1 MSGNNYPSN
10 YFTYPS
16 SSRYATSQPGL
27 DDQEYD
33 DHPSYPPPQA
43 QYNPAYGQDIKSPS
57 SFDSHSQ
64 PPVPQSESL
73 YPPVRTHPYPFDHS
87 QASLRPSMSTEMS
100 SKTGFGSSVDV
111 DTIDSERPIRK
122 DTLEVKNTDVETGWR
137 AFQLDNM
144 QESVPAAKAGAQK
157 VTQTRQ
163 PVYLGIFVL
172 AHLLQ
177 LVLALDAVY
186 NKNTLQFLFLAF
198 FNFSLLL
205 YGSLQIVEVKSN
217 INIMIEQGAT
227 AASVPVN
234 VMLVIVPIII
244 AIAEVFYIGLG
255 YQIWREFG
263 WKIYKFLGADRTI
276 KKIYAH
282 YQVFQCLLKF
292 DIFFW
297 VGFSIQWISLV
308 LVDKTDF
315 EFYATIIALPFSI
328 LLLIEGWLAARH
340 ENKWMMGSFMVG
352 CVAGCAYFVYKAYR
366 IYLQK
371 DIDDFVHLWKS
382 LLIFAVLSI
391 VLLITTFLMATV
403 VMLNFNGG
411 LKESM
416 NKKEQEAKLERK
428 ATGYKGDFK
437 NGLQRNPTAIN
448 LKRMSIE

>member
-1 MSGNNYPSN
+1 
-10 YFTYPS
+10 
-16 SSRYATSQPGL
+16 
-27 DDQEYD
+27 
-33 DHPSYPPPQA
+33 
-43 QYNPAYGQDIKSPS
+43 
-57 SFDSHSQ
+57 
-64 PPVPQSESL
+64 
-73 YPPVRTHPYPFDHS
+73 
-87 QASLRPSMSTEMS
+87 MS
-100 SKTGFGSSVDV
+100 SKAGFGSSIDG

-122 DTLEVKNTDVETGWR
+122 DTLEIKHTDLETGWR
-137 AFQLDNM
+137 AFFWPSSKTCRFYLLAVVVETFLDVLIEGIILQQLDNM
-144 QESVPAAKAGAQK
+144 QDSVPAAKAGAKK

-177 LVLALDAVY
+177 MVLALDAVY

-205 YGSLQIVEVKSN
+205 YGSLQIVEVKGN
-217 INIMIEQGAT
+217 ITLMIDQGAT
-227 AASVPVN
+227 AASVPLN
-234 VMLVIVPIII
+234 VLLIVVPIVI

-276 KKIYAH
+276 KRIYAH

-315 EFYATIIALPFSI
+315 EYYATIIALPFSI

-371 DIDDFVHLWKS
+371 DNDDFVHLWKT

-391 VLLITTFLMATV
+391 ILLITTFLMATV
-403 VMLNFNGG
+403 VMMNFNGG

>member
-1 MSGNNYPSN
+1 MP
-10 YFTYPS
+10 
-16 SSRYATSQPGL
+16 
-27 DDQEYD
+27 DDVV
-33 DHPSYPPPQA
+33 S
-43 QYNPAYGQDIKSPS
+43 
-57 SFDSHSQ
+57 
-64 PPVPQSESL
+64 
-73 YPPVRTHPYPFDHS
+73 
-87 QASLRPSMSTEMS
+87 
-100 SKTGFGSSVDV
+100 
-111 DTIDSERPIRK
+111 
-122 DTLEVKNTDVETGWR
+122 
-137 AFQLDNM
+137 
-144 QESVPAAKAGAQK
+144 
-157 VTQTRQ
+157 
-163 PVYLGIFVL
+163 
-172 AHLLQ
+172 LLQ

-217 INIMIEQGAT
+217 INLMIEQGAT

-234 VMLVIVPIII
+234 VMLVVVPIVI

-352 CVAGCAYFVYKAYR
+352 CVAGCAYFVYK
-366 IYLQK
+366 
-371 DIDDFVHLWKS
+371 VGH
-382 LLIFAVLSI
+382 
-391 VLLITTFLMATV
+391 
-403 VMLNFNGG
+403 
-411 LKESM
+411 
-416 NKKEQEAKLERK
+416 
-428 ATGYKGDFK
+428 
-437 NGLQRNPTAIN
+437 
-448 LKRMSIE
+448 

>member
-10 YFTYPS
+10 YYNYPS
-16 SSRYATSQPGL
+16 SSRYAPSQPGL
-27 DDQEYD
+27 DDQDYD

-43 QYNPAYGQDIKSPS
+43 QYNPAYGQDIKSPA

-64 PPVPQSESL
+64 PPAPAPEPL

-87 QASLRPSMSTEMS
+87 QTSLRPSVSTEMS
-100 SKTGFGSSVDV
+100 SKPGFGSSIDAE
-111 DTIDSERPIRK
+111 TIDSERPIRT
-122 DTLEVKNTDVETGWR
+122 DTLEIKNTDVETGWK

-144 QESVPAAKAGAQK
+144 AESVPAAKAAQK

-177 LVLALDAVY
+177 MVLALDAVY

-217 INIMIEQGAT
+217 IDIMISSQGAT

-234 VMLVIVPIII
+234 VLLIVVPVVI

-276 KKIYAH
+276 KKIYTH
-282 YQVFQCLLKF
+282 YQIFQCLLKF

-328 LLLIEGWLAARH
+328 LLLLEGWLAARH

-366 IYLQK
+366 IYLQRNT
-371 DIDDFVHLWKS
+371 DDFVHLWKS
-382 LLIFAVLSI
+382 LLIFAALSI

-403 VMLNFNGG
+403 VMMNFNGG

-437 NGLQRNPTAIN
+437 NGLQRNPTTIN

>member
-1 MSGNNYPSN
+1 MSGNNYPAN

-16 SSRYATSQPGL
+16 SSRYATSQPTL
-27 DDQEYD
+27 DDQDYD

-43 QYNPAYGQDIKSPS
+43 QYNPAYGHDMKPSS
-57 SFDSHSQ
+57 SFDDGQPQ
-64 PPVPQSESL
+64 PPAPSESL

-87 QASLRPSMSTEMS
+87 QTSLRPSVSTDMS
-100 SKTGFGSSVDV
+100 SKPGYGSSIEV
-111 DTIDSERPIRK
+111 DTLGTVDSERAIRK
-122 DTLEVKNTDVETGWR
+122 DTLEIKHKDLETGWR
-137 AFQLDNM
+137 AFFWPSSKTCQFYLLAVVVETFLDVLIEGIILQQLDIM
-144 QESVPAAKAGAQK
+144 ADSVPKKKAGAVK

-172 AHLLQ
+172 AHFLQ

-205 YGSLQIVEVKSN
+205 YGSLQIVEVNGN
-217 INIMIEQGAT
+217 ITQMIKEQGAT

-234 VMLVIVPIII
+234 VLLIVVPIVI

-255 YQIWREFG
+255 YKIWREFG

-276 KKIYAH
+276 KKIYAN

-297 VGFSIQWISLV
+297 VGFSIQWI
-308 LVDKTDF
+308 
-315 EFYATIIALPFSI
+315 
-328 LLLIEGWLAARH
+328 
-340 ENKWMMGSFMVG
+340 
-352 CVAGCAYFVYKAYR
+352 
-366 IYLQK
+366 
-371 DIDDFVHLWKS
+371 
-382 LLIFAVLSI
+382 
-391 VLLITTFLMATV
+391 
-403 VMLNFNGG
+403 
-411 LKESM
+411 M
-416 NKKEQEAKLERK
+416 NKKEKEAKLERK

-437 NGLQRNPTAIN
+437 NRLQRNPTIN